1 MRISVLYYMVT
12 SAKERGDH
20 MSDEQKDWNV
30 FYCKNEDD
38 GKTAGKADHSSADIP
53 VSKYTHDPEP
63 EDTLYYNDYDAD
75 TPEED
80 NYSNGFSRFWLKKKK
95 RNLKLL
101 VVAILLLLAAG
112 MAAFL
117 LIINQKLNLIDYDPG
132 INFENADRTEL
143 IEEEDPVF
151 TPMHDVADASSLKDW
166 LQKWALNGGQRL
178 HSKNVI
184 NCLLCGVDT
193 EEGSDGRT
201 DAMILVSLNKKTK
214 TISLVSFMRDSY
226 TYMNINGQDRWY
238 KINSAYNWG
247 GAATLVQTIENNYK
261 VEIDNY
267 ITVDFDTF
275 PKLID
280 ALGGVE
286 VDVEEYEARYIRR
299 TSSHKKFP
307 YGEGVRLNGDQALI
321 YSRIRHSDA
330 DGDLSRTRRQRKL
343 VTALIAK
350 ASKAS
355 VGQLNNMMN
364 LVLPYVQT
372 NYRRAQILSLGTQAL
387 LQDWMQFEMRQIS
400 CPLLV
405 SEDETETLTGKD
417 SYMMT
422 GYGRAQ
428 EFVWVVDYQLDA
440 HRVQQAL
447 YGMSNVEIHDE
458 VRESPF
464 NFLSGTTRSSNSTY
478 YYTTT
483 RAYTPEAE
491 QAETTTRLFDRW
503 FNNDNN
509 PFRRTEEPAD
519 ENETPGETP
528 VDEQPPEQQEQQPV
542 EQPIETPEVNES
554 PDPVD
559 AESAE

>member
-1 MRISVLYYMVT
+1 
-12 SAKERGDH
+12 
-20 MSDEQKDWNV
+20 MSSEQNDWNV
-30 FYCKNEDD
+30 FYVNKNETSD
-38 GKTAGKADHSSADIP
+38 GNAAETEHAADIP
-53 VSKYTHDPEP
+53 VSKYARTQENVPY
-63 EDTLYYNDYDAD
+63 TNDYDED
-75 TPEED
+75 TQEEVYR
-80 NYSNGFSRFWLKKKK
+80 NAFTRFWMKKKK
-95 RNLKLL
+95 RNLKIFLVSLLLILCAAIVVFIL
-101 VVAILLLLAAG
+101 VVD
-112 MAAFL
+112 
-117 LIINQKLNLIDYDPG
+117 QKLDLIDYDSG
-132 INFENADRTEL
+132 INFAHADQTQVDDTEDL
-143 IEEEDPVF
+143 VF

-166 LQKWALNGGQRL
+166 LQKWAQNKGQKL

-201 DAMILVSLNKKTK
+201 DAMILVSLNKKKK

-280 ALGGVE
+280 ALGGVQ

-350 ASKAS
+350 ARSAS

-372 NYRRAQILSLGTQAL
+372 NYRRSQILALGTQAL
-387 LQDWMQFEMRQIS
+387 LQDWMSYEITQIS

-405 SEDETETLTGKD
+405 SDDGTQTLTGKD

-422 GYGRAQ
+422 GYGRIQ
-428 EFVWVVDYQLDA
+428 EFVWIVDYQLDA
-440 HRVQQAL
+440 QRVQQAL
-447 YGMSNVEIHDE
+447 YGMTNIEIHDE

-464 NFLSGTTRSSNSTY
+464 DFLSGSSRSSGSNS

-483 RAYTPEAE
+483 RAYTPDEE
-491 QAETTTRLFDRW
+491 QPTETTTRLIDRFLNPFDRS
-503 FNNDNN
+503 
-509 PFRRTEEPAD
+509 
-519 ENETPGETP
+519 GETP
-528 VDEQPPEQQEQQPV
+528 TETPPV
-542 EQPIETPEVNES
+542 EIPGSNEEAPNAFADEEEATGFFS
-554 PDPVD
+554 
-559 AESAE
+559 EF

>member
-1 MRISVLYYMVT
+1 
-12 SAKERGDH
+12 
-20 MSDEQKDWNV
+20 MSSEQQDWNV
-30 FYCKNEDD
+30 FYVNKNESSD
-38 GKTAGKADHSSADIP
+38 GNASETEHSADIP
-53 VSKYTHDPEP
+53 VSKYARAQEEAPYT
-63 EDTLYYNDYDAD
+63 NDYDAD
-75 TPEED
+75 TEEEVYR
-80 NYSNGFSRFWLKKKK
+80 NRFTRFWLKNKK
-95 RNLKLL
+95 RNIKVLL
-101 VVAILLLLAAG
+101 VSILLILFAG
-112 MAAFL
+112 MIAFI
-117 LIINQKLNLIDYDPG
+117 LIVNQKLDLIDYDSG
-132 INFENADRTEL
+132 LNFEHADQTQVDDA
-143 IEEEDPVF
+143 EDLVF

-166 LQKWALNGGQRL
+166 LQKWALNKGQKL

-201 DAMILVSLNKKTK
+201 DAMILVSLNKKKK

-226 TYMNINGQDRWY
+226 TYMDINGSDRWY

-321 YSRIRHSDA
+321 YSRIRHSDS

-350 ASKAS
+350 AQSAS

-372 NYRRAQILSLGTQAL
+372 NYRRSQILALGTQAL
-387 LQDWMQFEMRQIS
+387 LQDWMSYEIGQIS

-405 SEDETETLTGKD
+405 TEDETQVLTGKD

-422 GYGRAQ
+422 GYGSRQ
-428 EFVWVVDYQLDA
+428 EFVWIVDYQLDA
-440 HRVQQAL
+440 QRVQKAL
-447 YGMSNVEIHDE
+447 YGMTNVEIHDE

-464 NFLSGTTRSSNSTY
+464 DFLTGTSRSSVGSY
-478 YYTTT
+478 SYYTTT
-483 RAYTPEAE
+483 RAYMPEQE
-491 QAETTTRLFDRW
+491 QPTETTTRLIDRFLNPFDRG
-503 FNNDNN
+503 
-509 PFRRTEEPAD
+509 
-519 ENETPGETP
+519 GETP
-528 VDEQPPEQQEQQPV
+528 TGEAPPV
-542 EQPIETPEVNES
+542 EVPDVNEETPNAFSDEEEPTGFFS
-554 PDPVD
+554 
-559 AESAE
+559 EF

>member
-1 MRISVLYYMVT
+1 
-12 SAKERGDH
+12 
-20 MSDEQKDWNV
+20 MSNEQQDWNV
-30 FYCKNEDD
+30 FYVNKNDTSD
-38 GKTAGKADHSSADIP
+38 GNASETEHSADIP
-53 VSKYTHDPEP
+53 ISKYARPQEETPY
-63 EDTLYYNDYDAD
+63 TNDYDAD
-75 TPEED
+75 TEEEVYR
-80 NYSNGFSRFWLKKKK
+80 NRFTRFWLKKKK
-95 RNLKLL
+95 RNLKLFF
-101 VVAILLLLAAG
+101 VSILLLAVAAIIV
-112 MAAFL
+112 FI
-117 LIINQKLNLIDYDPG
+117 LIVDQKLDLIDYDSG
-132 INFENADRTEL
+132 LNFAHADQTQVDDTEDL
-143 IEEEDPVF
+143 VF
-151 TPMHDVADASSLKDW
+151 TPVHDVADASSLKDW
-166 LQKWALNGGQRL
+166 LQKWALNKGQKL

-201 DAMILVSLNKKTK
+201 DAMILVSLNKKKK

-307 YGEGVRLNGDQALI
+307 YGEGVKLNGDQALI
-321 YSRIRHSDA
+321 YSRIRHSDS

-343 VTALIAK
+343 VTALIDKAK
-350 ASKAS
+350 NAS

-372 NYRRAQILSLGTQAL
+372 NYRRSQILALGTQAL
-387 LQDWMQFEMRQIS
+387 LQDWMSYEIGQIS

-405 SEDETETLTGKD
+405 SDDGTETLTGKD

-422 GYGRAQ
+422 GYGRSQ
-428 EFVWVVDYQLDA
+428 EFVWIVDYQLDA
-440 HRVQQAL
+440 QRVQQAL
-447 YGMSNVEIHDE
+447 YGMTNIEIHDE

-464 NFLSGTTRSSNSTY
+464 DFLSGSSRSSGSSGYSYN
-478 YYTTT
+478 TTT
-483 RAYTPEAE
+483 YAYTPAQE
-491 QAETTTRLFDRW
+491 QSTETTTRLIDRFLNPFDRGDETPTGEAPPAEIP
-503 FNNDNN
+503 DNN
-509 PFRRTEEPAD
+509 E
-519 ENETPGETP
+519 ETPNAFS
-528 VDEQPPEQQEQQPV
+528 DEEIPTGFFSEF
-542 EQPIETPEVNES
+542 
-554 PDPVD
+554 
-559 AESAE
+559 

>member
-1 MRISVLYYMVT
+1 
-12 SAKERGDH
+12 
-20 MSDEQKDWNV
+20 MSSEQKDWNV
-30 FYCKNEDD
+30 FYVKNEETD
-38 GKTAGKADHSSADIP
+38 GSAGESESESSSADIP
-53 VSKYTHDPEP
+53 VSKYARQAAEP
-63 EDTLYYNDYDAD
+63 YTNDYEAD
-75 TPEED
+75 TEEEV
-80 NYSNGFSRFWLKKKK
+80 YRSRFSRFWLKNKK
-95 RNLKLL
+95 RNLKLFF
-101 VVAILLLLAAG
+101 VAILLLLCAG
-112 MAAFL
+112 IIAF
-117 LIINQKLNLIDYDPG
+117 IMIVDQKLDLIDYDSG
-132 INFENADRTEL
+132 LNFDHADQTDVEQ
-143 IEEEDPVF
+143 EEDLVF

-166 LQKWALNGGQRL
+166 LQKWAQNRGQKL

-201 DAMILVSLNKKTK
+201 DAMILVSLNKKKK
-214 TISLVSFMRDSY
+214 TITLTSFMRDSY
-226 TYMNINGQDRWY
+226 TYMNINGHDRWY

-261 VEIDNY
+261 IEIDNY

-321 YSRIRHSDA
+321 YSRIRHSDS

-350 ASKAS
+350 AKTAS

-372 NYRRAQILSLGTQAL
+372 NYRRSQILAYGTQAL
-387 LQDWMQFEMRQIS
+387 LQDWMSYDITRIS

-405 SEDETETLTGKD
+405 SEDETEVLTGKD

-428 EFVWVVDYQLDA
+428 EFVWIVDYQLDA
-440 HRVQQAL
+440 RRVQMAL

-464 NFLSGTTRSSNSTY
+464 DFLSGSSRTSNSSGY
-478 YYTTT
+478 SYYTTT
-483 RAYTPEAE
+483 RAYEETPVES
-491 QAETTTRLFDRW
+491 TTRLIDRFFNPFDRG
-503 FNNDNN
+503 
-509 PFRRTEEPAD
+509 
-519 ENETPGETP
+519 GETP
-528 VDEQPPEQQEQQPV
+528 TEVPSAEQPDVNSEAPNAFEEQQE
-542 EQPIETPEVNES
+542 EATGFF
-554 PDPVD
+554 
-559 AESAE
+559 SAF